1 MEVSVMRSILL
12 LLLACSTALGQ
23 ASSEDPVAVARRFM
37 PPDTELATDYTYDY
51 SADRVG
57 ARWPA
62 VLTGHILAPGS
73 QDIVFAYYSPQI
85 HALEKTLFL
94 DVLHRVGEN
103 YEKAYEVSY
112 RSQLLLSPTAMR
124 LIHLPDAPTDAVAV
138 FVGIGASLG
147 GHLDVFLWRDVWGW
161 QNVSPPNG
169 SMHYFYFF
177 PTQNGLQ
184 IALSAARQPGKG
196 GLPAPDPPP
205 QWFRWDGAQFV
216 KTPGPVEPRSGK

>member
-1 MEVSVMRSILL
+1 MEVSVIRSMLLILL
-12 LLLACSTALGQ
+12 SCATALAQ
-23 ASSEDPVAVARRFM
+23 ASGEDPVAVARRFM
-37 PPDTELATDYTYDY
+37 PPYAELAEDYRYDY

-62 VLTGHILAPGS
+62 VLTGHVLGPDS

-85 HALEKTLFL
+85 HVLEKTLFL
-94 DVLHRVGEN
+94 DVLHRAGDD

-124 LIHLPDAPTDAVAV
+124 LIHLPGAPTDAVGV

-147 GHLDVFLWRDVWGW
+147 GHLDIYLWRELPGW
-161 QNVSPPNG
+161 QNVFPPNG
-169 SMHYFYFF
+169 SMHYFYFY
-177 PTQNGLQ
+177 PNATGLQ
-184 IALSAARQPGKG
+184 IALSAAHQPGKG

-205 QWFRWDGAQFV
+205 CGSV
-216 KTPGPVEPRSGK
+216 GTEHSL